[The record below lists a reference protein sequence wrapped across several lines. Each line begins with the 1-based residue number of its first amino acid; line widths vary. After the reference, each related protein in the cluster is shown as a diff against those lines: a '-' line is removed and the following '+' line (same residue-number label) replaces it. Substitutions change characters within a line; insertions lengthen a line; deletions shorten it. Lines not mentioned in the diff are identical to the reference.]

1 MTQDYLL
8 YVTISTN
15 ICNKSKTVSDQT
27 ALVEN
32 LNSYLS
38 HFLSHFFVQ
47 LIYNC
52 IIYIA
57 INNIHTMYIIH
68 RSVIFKYPTKNAPI
82 PTKKSYLVKKIE
94 VIELVIKRMRQ
105 EAIFHN
111 VQKG

>member
-1 MTQDYLL
+1 
-8 YVTISTN
+8 
-15 ICNKSKTVSDQT
+15 
-27 ALVEN
+27 
-32 LNSYLS
+32 
-38 HFLSHFFVQ
+38 
-47 LIYNC
+47 
-52 IIYIA
+52 
-57 INNIHTMYIIH
+57 MYIIH